1 MFKQPVIFNR
11 WPVYLY
17 FICFTLLIAACAVPR
32 VPTAPGTK
40 LKENSTSATTVEALG
55 TATPTSTPFDT
66 PKPGPTP
73 TATPKPL
80 AQADAAKAGK
90 LVEEGKA
97 RFLKSDLTGA
107 EGAFIDALAADPQNL
122 DAHLGLTNAY
132 LYLPQYWQQALT
144 TAEAAVKLAPDDGVA
159 QAYLSWAQQGAHRFE
174 DAKKS
179 AQHAAELAPDNAT
192 VQAAL
197 ADVLSSVYELDD
209 AYAAAKKAVQLD
221 DQNAV
226 AWSTL
231 GSIAY
236 TLENWDEATDAYD
249 KAAKLEPDFFAWHVL
264 QARHELNVSGDVET
278 ANELLQPA
286 LKVQPAHPWVLS
298 FQVDAALEKN
308 DWKTA
313 EASCRKM
320 FAVNQPNT
328 PYPDAYSCMAGV
340 MIVKEDYND
349 AEPYQA
355 IAEKL
360 ATPYRRDISLLRMR
374 LYNEKEQCSKARDL
388 AQSWLDERPYSVLA
402 LRMVGVSYLCD
413 ENFDKAIEKF
423 KQALDKMPRSV
434 ADARLL
440 ANAYARAGKAAEARA
455 ALNKVATFA
464 NQDPLYYQG
473 LYEVYLFLGQH
484 EDALKAVQRWQ
495 VLRPNNA
502 DAKVS
507 LALAQLIAGNI
518 GAAQSAAQS
527 ALDDGAT
534 GATLY
539 AVLGQTYGRQG
550 DFAKAEQYL
559 LQSLAIADNNFL
571 AHNFILSLYLAHGDC
586 DKAAVHVAWLKANS
600 KDSKNTAQL
609 QDLID
614 NCKNRNALPT
624 PDPKTALEDDAAL
637 DQVKTLLKNAGVE
650 ARSVRFSQDNQSL
663 SLVVAF
669 NTDADPKSKAFTDLE
684 DKIALGLAR
693 LLPRIASQ
701 PDGLVLLSG
710 AGDKPQNITYVS
722 TKAASLWASGDL
734 SDAEFQKTWVR
745 RSADSLQQGGN

>member
-1 MFKQPVIFNR
+1 MFTKSVMFNR
-11 WPVYLY
+11 WSAYL
-17 FICFTLLIAACAVPR
+17 CFLCLSLTIAACAVPR
-32 VPTAPGTK
+32 VPTAPGTQ
-40 LKENSTSATTVEALG
+40 LKKSTNATAAEALG

-66 PKPGPTP
+66 PEPGPTP
-73 TATPKPL
+73 TVTPKPL
-80 AQADAAKAGK
+80 DQADADKASK
-90 LVEEGKA
+90 LVEDGKA
-97 RFLKSDLTGA
+97 SFLKSDLTGA
-107 EGAFIDALAADPQNL
+107 ESAFIDAIAADPKNL
-122 DAHLGLTNAY
+122 DAYIGLTNVY

-144 TAEAAVKLAPDDGVA
+144 TAEAAAKLAPDDGVA

-174 DAKKS
+174 EAQKS

-197 ADVLSSVYELDD
+197 ADVLSSVYEMDD

-249 KAAKLEPDFFAWHVL
+249 QAAKLEPDFFAWHVL
-264 QARHELNVSGDVET
+264 QARQALNTTGDVEA

-286 LKVQPAHPWVLS
+286 LKVQADHPWVLS

-320 FAVNQPNT
+320 FAINQPST

-360 ATPYRRDISLLRMR
+360 ATPYRHDISLLRMR
-374 LYNEKEQCSKARDL
+374 LYNEKEECGKARDL

-402 LRMVGVSYLCD
+402 MRMVGVSYLCD
-413 ENFDKAIEKF
+413 ENFDKAIASF
-423 KQALDKMPRSV
+423 QQALDKMPRSV

-455 ALNKVATFA
+455 ALNKVAAFA
-464 NQDPLYYQG
+464 SQDPLYYQG

-495 VLRPNNA
+495 VLRPDSA

-507 LALAQLIAGNI
+507 LALAQLIAGNM
-518 GAAQSAAQS
+518 GAAQDAAQS

-559 LQSLAIADNNFL
+559 LKSLAIADNNFL
-571 AHNFILSLYLAHGDC
+571 AHNFILSLYLAQGDC

-600 KDSKNTAQL
+600 KDPKNTAQL
-609 QDLID
+609 EDLIA

-624 PDPKTALEDDAAL
+624 PDPKTSLEDDVAL

-650 ARSVRFSQDNQSL
+650 ARSVRFSQDNQSM

-669 NTDADPKSKAFTDLE
+669 TTDTDPKSKAFTDLE
-684 DKIALGLAR
+684 DKIALGIAR
-693 LLPRIASQ
+693 LLPRLASQ

-722 TKAASLWASGDL
+722 TKAAALWANGDL

-745 RSADSLQQGGN
+745 RSAESLQQGGQ